1 MAPCVLYAHVG
12 KKPQALKWLEKAFE
26 ESEPALVH
34 FAVAWDWHMLHS
46 EPRFEDLLRK
56 MNLELSST
64 SREIYDPMTLRSVPQ
79 PI

>member
-46 EPRFEDLLRK
+46 EPRFEDVLRK